1 MATVE
6 DLLKVLADGK
16 YHSGTELG
24 RTFGISRAAIGK
36 TINKIE
42 QNYGLTVF
50 AVKGKGYRL
59 QQPLELLDENII
71 QLKLTQQTS
80 KLLSQFEI
88 FFDIDSTNRYL
99 NNKSIDGASS
109 GYLVLAEQQT
119 KGIGRRGRNWVSP
132 FGSNLALSLLWRFQ
146 IGAAQL
152 GCLSLFIAV
161 AIVRALQK
169 AGIKDAGVKWPNDIY
184 WENKKLAGILLE
196 MRGELSGPS
205 AVVIGVG
212 LNLSLPPSC
221 EDVKSIDQPWIDLE
235 TIMGKKVNR
244 NEFTAFVIDAL
255 FDVLKEI
262 PDKQDI
268 LLDEW
273 QQMDVLKNQNI
284 EVVFADK
291 TIYGTA
297 IGINREGALRV
308 LLREGKEIVCHS
320 GDVSI
325 RRD

>member
-1 MATVE
+1 MASQVA
-6 DLLKVLADGK
+6 LLKILADGK
-16 YHSGTELG
+16 YHSGTDLG
-24 RTFGISRAAIGK
+24 LKFGISRAAIGK
-36 TINKIE
+36 TIKKIE
-42 QNYGLTVF
+42 QNYDLTVF

-59 QQPLELLDENII
+59 QQPLDLLDENII

-80 KLLSQFEI
+80 KLLSQLEI

-169 AGIKDAGVKWPNDIY
+169 AGVKDAGVKWPNDIY
-184 WENKKLAGILLE
+184 WKNKKLAGILLE

-205 AVVIGVG
+205 AVIIGVG
-212 LNLSLPPSC
+212 LNISMPPSN

-235 TIMGKKVNR
+235 TILGKKVNR

-255 FDVLKEI
+255 FDVLNEI
-262 PDKQDI
+262 PDKQNI
-268 LLDEW
+268 LLEEW
-273 QQMDVLKNQNI
+273 QRMDVLKNQNI

-291 TIYGTA
+291 TICGTA

-308 LLREGKEIVCHS
+308 LHEGKEIVCHS

-325 RRD
+325 RRG